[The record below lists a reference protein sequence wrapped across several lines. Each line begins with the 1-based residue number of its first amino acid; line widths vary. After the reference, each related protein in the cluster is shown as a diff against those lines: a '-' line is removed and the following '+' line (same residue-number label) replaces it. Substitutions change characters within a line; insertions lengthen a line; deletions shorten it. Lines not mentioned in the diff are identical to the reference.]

1 VAPRDVITTVAIVL
15 GAGLLARVV
24 AAAARLPE
32 ILLLLASGAIVG
44 PAVAGWIDV
53 PLDSAGTQV
62 LLTLGVSFILFHG
75 GLGLSA
81 RVLSGTAVGLALLV
95 VPGVVLTTAITGAV
109 AAAVFHVEPL
119 VGFLVGAALAPT
131 DPAILVPLFDRLRVR
146 PKVAQTIVAESALND
161 PTGAVLALALA
172 GAVAS
177 GSDSL
182 SRPALAFVED
192 VAISTAIGIGLG
204 LVLALVVSS
213 RRTGIWRESS
223 AIAVITVVAGAY
235 ASIDFAGGSG
245 YLGAFLAGVIVGNM
259 AELRHVMHPW
269 HEIEVGIVVAAVADV
284 AVIFVFVILG
294 SDLPFDAIGEHWLPA
309 LAVVATLMLVA
320 RPLSVLVCLA
330 ADRRGGW
337 QREEVVFLAWTRE
350 TGVVPAALAG
360 ILVADG
366 IDGAELVTVCVALA
380 LVVTVMVQSTTKP
393 WLARRLGLA
402 DGTERERYTET
413 V

>member
-1 VAPRDVITTVAIVL
+1 MAPRDVITTVAIVL

>member
-1 VAPRDVITTVAIVL
+1 MAPRDVITTVAIVL

-366 IDGAELVTVCVALA
+366 IDGAELVTVCVA
-380 LVVTVMVQSTTKP
+380 
-393 WLARRLGLA
+393 
-402 DGTERERYTET
+402 
-413 V
+413 

>member
-1 VAPRDVITTVAIVL
+1 
-15 GAGLLARVV
+15 
-24 AAAARLPE
+24 
-32 ILLLLASGAIVG
+32 
-44 PAVAGWIDV
+44 
-53 PLDSAGTQV
+53 
-62 LLTLGVSFILFHG
+62 
-75 GLGLSA
+75 
-81 RVLSGTAVGLALLV
+81 
-95 VPGVVLTTAITGAV
+95 
-109 AAAVFHVEPL
+109 VEPL